1 MANRWGKMETV
12 TDVIFLGSK
21 ITADGD
27 CSHEIKRNLLIGRK
41 VLTNLDSIKKHRH
54 HLTDK
59 GPFSQSYGFSRS
71 HVWMWVLDHKE
82 GWVAKSWRF
91 LTVVLEMSL
100 ESPLD
105 CTEIKPV
112 NPKGNQP
119 WIFIGRTDA
128 EASVLGPP
136 DAKSPF
142 FGKDLDGRKDGG
154 QEEKAMTEDEMV
166 GWHRWLDGHEFERA
180 PGDGT
185 DIGACCAA
193 VHRVTESQTWLND
206 SVATAP
212 PGAGCQGDTCV
223 CLPFVWSQR
232 ARFIRKP
239 PFGRDGRETLLLLT
253 ERNSLWLFPLELFFN
268 CKIIASQCCVGFCH
282 AATQVSCIYTY
293 IPFFLSLPSPRRHPT
308 PLGHHRAPS
317 GIPCFTQPLPA
328 NYLFY
333 IR

>member
-27 CSHEIKRNLLIGRK
+27 CSHEIKWNWLIGRK
-41 VLTNLDSIKKHRH
+41 VLTNLDSIKRHRH

-82 GWVAKSWRF
+82 GWVAKSSCF
-91 LTVVLEMSL
+91 LNVVLEMSL

-112 NPKGNQP
+112 NPKGNQL

-128 EASVLGPP
+128 EAPVLGPP

-142 FGKDLDGRKDGG
+142 FGKDLDARKDGG

-166 GWHRWLDGHEFERA
+166 GWHPWLDGYEFEQA
-180 PGDGT
+180 LGDSTGQRSLL
-185 DIGACCAA
+185 CCRPRGDRESDMTEQLNSNCSTWGRMSERHMCLSSLCVEPKGLIHKEASFWERRSGDPTLA
-193 VHRVTESQTWLND
+193 HRKELI
-206 SVATAP
+206 VAF
-212 PGAGCQGDTCV
+212 
-223 CLPFVWSQR
+223 PFR
-232 ARFIRKP
+232 
-239 PFGRDGRETLLLLT
+239 
-253 ERNSLWLFPLELFFN
+253 
-268 CKIIASQCCVGFCH
+268 IIF
-282 AATQVSCIYTY
+282 
-293 IPFFLSLPSPRRHPT
+293 
-308 PLGHHRAPS
+308 
-317 GIPCFTQPLPA
+317 
-328 NYLFY
+328 
-333 IR
+333 